1 MQFDSFGDCKC
12 KLTYVV
18 LFFVLAFSIGC
29 ELLSGL
35 SNNYITMSGR
45 YGGFTTNFV
54 CLTLDPLKV
63 LRDRL
68 R

>member
-1 MQFDSFGDCKC
+1 MKFDSFGDCKC

-35 SNNYITMSGR
+35 SNIITIISQ
-45 YGGFTTNFV
+45 
-54 CLTLDPLKV
+54 CLAGMVGSLLI
-63 LRDRL
+63 LFA
-68 R
+68 